1 MTTVT
6 IPNLTAAISLN
17 GTEQL
22 EAVQAGSTV
31 RVTTAQIATYT
42 LSVSNNVVNSISF
55 GSTGLTPA
63 TGTVGN
69 VVVAG
74 TLNVANGGTGVTTK
88 TGTGSVVLNTSPTLI
103 TPALGTPSSGVMT
116 NVTGLPL
123 TTGVTGVLGSVNG
136 GTGFS
141 TYATGDFVYASATNT
156 LSKLAIGSSGTVLS
170 SDGTTL
176 SWQAAGTGTVTSVGL
191 GFSTGASNILSNSGT
206 TSPITSSGTYTLAVT
221 GTSGGI
227 PYFSSSSAWT
237 SSAVLAANAIVVG
250 GGAGVAPS
258 TVTTN
263 STVLTAIG
271 SAPTGTGSI
280 VLSTAPT
287 FATSITSP
295 AVYGGTGTASTL
307 TLQSTTG
314 VGATDSVVIKV
325 GNNGGTIALT
335 AASSGTVTIG
345 TLNLTNALGA
355 AYGGTGLTSFAAANN
370 AIYSTSSSALTAGT
384 LPVAAG
390 GTNLT
395 SYAIGDILYASA
407 STTIS
412 KLAAVA
418 IGQVLASAGTGTAP
432 AYTSTPSVT
441 SVTSA
446 SLYGGT
452 AASSTLTLQSTTAS
466 SGTFTDS
473 IVLKVNNAGSVTAM
487 TAVASGIVYFGTTT
501 TPTTGAI
508 ALPTG
513 TTGQQPGTALTGML
527 RFNTTKT
534 SFEGYNGT
542 SWTSVGGGATGGGTD
557 QIFYLNG
564 QTVTTNYDIPSGQ
577 NAGTFGPVT
586 INSGAVVTVPSGST
600 WSIV

>member
-63 TGTVGN
+63 TGTIGN

-74 TLNVANGGTGVTTK
+74 TLNVANGGTGVTTS

-123 TTGVTGVLGSVNG
+123 TTGVTGVLGSSNG

-141 TYATGDFVYASATNT
+141 TYATGDLVYASATNT
-156 LSKLAIGSSGTVLS
+156 LSKLGIGSNGTVLS
-170 SDGTTL
+170 SNGTTL
-176 SWQAAGTGTVTSVGL
+176 SWAAAGTGTVTSVGL
-191 GFSTGASNILSNSGT
+191 GFSTGAANILSNSGT
-206 TSPITSSGTYTLAVT
+206 ASPITSSGTYTLAVT

-237 SSAVLAANAIVVG
+237 SSAALAANAIVVG

-263 STVLTAIG
+263 ATVLTAIG

-280 VLSTAPT
+280 VLSAAPT
-287 FATSITSP
+287 FTTSITSP
-295 AVYGGTGTASTL
+295 TILGGTSTSQTL
-307 TLQSTTG
+307 TLQSTSG

-325 GNNGGTIALT
+325 GNNGGTTALT

-345 TLNLTNALGA
+345 TLNLTNALGT
-355 AYGGTGLTSFAAANN
+355 AYGGTGLTSFTAANN
-370 AIYSTSSSALTAGT
+370 AIYSTSSSVLTAGT

-395 SYAIGDILYASA
+395 SYTTGDILYASG
-407 STTIS
+407 STTIA
-412 KLAAVA
+412 KLTAVA
-418 IGQVLASAGTGTAP
+418 SGQVLASAGTGTAP

-452 AASSTLTLQSTTAS
+452 AAASTLTLQSTTAS

-487 TAVASGIVYFGTTT
+487 TAAASGIVYFGTTT

-542 SWTSVGGGATGGGTD
+542 SWASVGGGATGGGTD

-564 QTVTTNYDIPSGQ
+564 QTVTTDYSIPSTQ

-586 INSGAVVTVPSGST
+586 VNGGVTVTVPSGST

>member
-1 MTTVT
+1 
-6 IPNLTAAISLN
+6 
-17 GTEQL
+17 
-22 EAVQAGSTV
+22 
-31 RVTTAQIATYT
+31 
-42 LSVSNNVVNSISF
+42 
-55 GSTGLTPA
+55 
-63 TGTVGN
+63 
-69 VVVAG
+69 
-74 TLNVANGGTGVTTK
+74 
-88 TGTGSVVLNTSPTLI
+88 
-103 TPALGTPSSGVMT
+103 MT

-123 TTGVTGVLGSVNG
+123 TTGVTGVLGYSNG

-141 TYATGDFVYASATNT
+141 TYATGDLVYASATNT
-156 LSKLAIGSSGTVLS
+156 LSKLSIGSNGTVLS
-170 SDGTTL
+170 SNGTTL
-176 SWQAAGTGTVTSVGL
+176 SWAAAGTGTVTSVGL
-191 GFSTGASNILSNSGT
+191 GFSTGAANILSNSGT
-206 TSPITSSGTYTLAVT
+206 TSPITSSGTYTLAVA

-227 PYFSSSSAWT
+227 PYFSSSNAWT

-250 GGAGVAPS
+250 GGAGVAPL

-263 STVLTAIG
+263 STILTAIG

-325 GNNGGTIALT
+325 GNNGGTTALT

-418 IGQVLASAGTGTAP
+418 SGQVLASAGTGTAP

-452 AASSTLTLQSTTAS
+452 AAASTLTLQSTTAS

-542 SWTSVGGGATGGGTD
+542 SWASVGGGATGGGTD

-564 QTVTTNYDIPSGQ
+564 QTVTTDYSIPSGQ

-586 INSGAVVTVPSGST
+586 VNGGVTVTVPSGST